1 MISFKR
7 NLVFQ
12 CLPGMQLPVSCW
24 FCQGGNISHHKT
36 KDLFVKYKTQTSL
49 NVGRTSQARK
59 SERGFEDAILFG
71 FTTSPC
77 VVISFAA
84 CHEAKMQHLL
94 HRVPGP
100 KPRLPRIHQR
110 IPEHGH
116 HVELNDLNRL
126 NVIGLMLTYTLTLRL
141 ILVLMMMM
149 MMMMMMLM
157 MMLMMLM
164 RQDSPAAPPSNQT
177 GAIDQSVAP
186 LCLVCLEAPG
196 FSSTTWS

>member
-1 MISFKR
+1 MS
-7 NLVFQ
+7 
-12 CLPGMQLPVSCW
+12 
-24 FCQGGNISHHKT
+24 
-36 KDLFVKYKTQTSL
+36 
-49 NVGRTSQARK
+49 
-59 SERGFEDAILFG
+59 
-71 FTTSPC
+71 
-77 VVISFAA
+77 A

-141 ILVLMMMM
+141 ILVLMVMMM
-149 MMMMMMLM
+149 MMI
-157 MMLMMLM
+157 MLMMLM
-164 RQDSPAAPPSNQT
+164 RLDSPAAPPSNQT

-186 LCLVCLEAPG
+186 LCLVFLEAPG
-196 FSSTTWS
+196 F